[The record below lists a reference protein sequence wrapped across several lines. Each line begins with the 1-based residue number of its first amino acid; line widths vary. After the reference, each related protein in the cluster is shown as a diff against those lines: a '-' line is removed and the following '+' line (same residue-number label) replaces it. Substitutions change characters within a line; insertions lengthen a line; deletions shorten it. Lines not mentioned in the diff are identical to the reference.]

1 MNTIYRNSICVATV
15 LATYVGKK
23 DSIYYNTSFACV
35 KSVNEITKTEK
46 YNCFIRNIFTG
57 KKNMAF
63 NLFEFQESFT
73 IDFFDEKYPIFEET
87 GSLSDEVT
95 FVSLLHFITGKPSLN

>member
-1 MNTIYRNSICVATV
+1 MKSQKQKNTTA
-15 LATYVGKK
+15 L
-23 DSIYYNTSFACV
+23 F
-35 KSVNEITKTEK
+35 EIFLQE
-46 YNCFIRNIFTG
+46 
-57 KKNMAF
+57 KNMAF